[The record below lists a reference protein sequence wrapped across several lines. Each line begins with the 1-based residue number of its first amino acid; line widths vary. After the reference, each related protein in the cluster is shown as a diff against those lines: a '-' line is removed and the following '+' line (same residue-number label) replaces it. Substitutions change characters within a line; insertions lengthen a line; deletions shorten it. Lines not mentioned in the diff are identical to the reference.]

1 MDCNI
6 AVQKII
12 DVVLLTFP
20 GLKQVQDVR
29 EALELISTLK
39 NTATLLREFK
49 DLYNVRKTKK
59 YVYTFILMPKKAVIL
74 SI

>member
-20 GLKQVQDVR
+20 WLKQVQDVK